1 MKHIDTLY
9 QWYRL
14 RRSREFMESH
24 DKEMAW
30 QQIQRRIRRR
40 HRLMVWRRCCSA
52 AACIAVMVAL
62 GWWYA
67 SSRTATPADTPSI
80 ATLVPA
86 RQMSRHQAQVTVS
99 NAQCR
104 VAVPMGASYSEQL
117 ADGTHIV
124 INADTRLT
132 YPETFE
138 THRREVALTGEA
150 YFEVAHRADAPFV
163 VTTPAGSI
171 EVLGTHFN
179 VMAAADRTTV
189 TLAEGSV
196 RLRFGHREF
205 TMQPG
210 QQASITSS
218 GDIDVRTVNTRN
230 YTSWSTG
237 TYDFSDTPLSEIV
250 RQLSLWYG
258 VSIHIDSP
266 EVAASRYT
274 GVITRSESL
283 QQALDLLTTISDLRF
298 EVEGDHINVK

>member
-1 MKHIDTLY
+1 MKNIDTLY
-9 QWYRL
+9 LWYRL

-30 QQIQRRIRRR
+30 QQIQRHIRRR

-52 AACIAVMVAL
+52 AACIAVLITM

-67 SSRTATPADTPSI
+67 STHATAPADQIS
-80 ATLVPA
+80 ATALVPA
-86 RQMSRHQAQVTVS
+86 RQMSRHQARVTVS
-99 NAQCR
+99 HAQCH
-104 VAVPMGASYSEQL
+104 VAVPMGASYSKQL
-117 ADGTHIV
+117 TDGTRIV

-138 THRREVALTGEA
+138 AHRREVALMGEA
-150 YFEVAHRADAPFV
+150 YFEVAHKADAPFV

-179 VMAAADRTTV
+179 VMADADRTTV

-210 QQASITSS
+210 EQACITAS

-237 TYDFSDTPLSEIV
+237 TYDFSDTPLSEIT

-274 GVITRSESL
+274 GVIARSESL
-283 QQALDLLTTISDLRF
+283 QQAIDLLTTISDLRF
-298 EVEGDHINVK
+298 EVQDDHINVK

>member
-1 MKHIDTLY
+1 MKNIDTLY

-52 AACIAVMVAL
+52 AACIAVLITM

-67 SSRTATPADTPSI
+67 STHTTAPADQVS
-80 ATLVPA
+80 ATALVPA
-86 RQMSRHQAQVTVS
+86 RQMSRHQARVTVS
-99 NAQCR
+99 HAQCH
-104 VAVPMGASYSEQL
+104 VAVPMGASYSKQL
-117 ADGTHIV
+117 TDGTRIV

-138 THRREVALTGEA
+138 AHRREVALMGEA
-150 YFEVAHRADAPFV
+150 YFEVAHKADAPFV

-179 VMAAADRTTV
+179 VMADADRTTV

-210 QQASITSS
+210 EQACITAS

-237 TYDFSDTPLSEIV
+237 TYDFSDTPLSEIT

-274 GVITRSESL
+274 GVIARSESL
-283 QQALDLLTTISDLRF
+283 QQAIDLLPTISDLRF
-298 EVEGDHINVK
+298 EVQDDHINVK

>member
-1 MKHIDTLY
+1 MKNIDTLY
-9 QWYRL
+9 LWYRL

-52 AACIAVMVAL
+52 AACIAVLITM

-67 SSRTATPADTPSI
+67 STHATAPADQIS
-80 ATLVPA
+80 ATALVPA
-86 RQMSRHQAQVTVS
+86 RQMSRHQARVTVS
-99 NAQCR
+99 HAQCH
-104 VAVPMGASYSEQL
+104 VAVPMGASYSKQL
-117 ADGTHIV
+117 TDGTRIV

-138 THRREVALTGEA
+138 AHRREVALMGEA
-150 YFEVAHRADAPFV
+150 YFEVAHKADAPFV

-179 VMAAADRTTV
+179 VMADADRTTV

-210 QQASITSS
+210 EQACITAS

-237 TYDFSDTPLSEIV
+237 TYDFSDTPLSEIT

-274 GVITRSESL
+274 GVIARSESL
-283 QQALDLLTTISDLRF
+283 QQAIDLLTTISDLRF
-298 EVEGDHINVK
+298 EVQDDHINVK

>member
-1 MKHIDTLY
+1 MKNIDTLY

-52 AACIAVMVAL
+52 AACIAVLITM

-67 SSRTATPADTPSI
+67 STHTTALADQVS
-80 ATLVPA
+80 ATALVPA
-86 RQMSRHQAQVTVS
+86 RQMSRHQARVTVS
-99 NAQCR
+99 HAQCH
-104 VAVPMGASYSEQL
+104 VAVPMGASYSKQL
-117 ADGTHIV
+117 TDGTRIV

-138 THRREVALTGEA
+138 AHRREVALMGEA
-150 YFEVAHRADAPFV
+150 YFEVAHKADAPFV

-179 VMAAADRTTV
+179 VMADADRTTV

-210 QQASITSS
+210 EQACITAS

-237 TYDFSDTPLSEIV
+237 TYDFSDTPLSEIT

-274 GVITRSESL
+274 GVIARSESL
-283 QQALDLLTTISDLRF
+283 QQAIDLLTTISDLRF
-298 EVEGDHINVK
+298 EIQDDHINVK

>member
-24 DKEMAW
+24 DREMAW

-40 HRLMVWRRCCSA
+40 HRLMVWQRCCGA
-52 AACIAVMVAL
+52 AACIAVL
-62 GWWYA
+62 LTIGWWYA
-67 SSRTATPADTPSI
+67 DTHTTTPATPSTAAVLI
-80 ATLVPA
+80 PA
-86 RQMSRHQAQVTVS
+86 RQMNRHQAQVTVS
-99 NAQCR
+99 HAQCH
-104 VAVPMGASYSEQL
+104 VAVPMGASYAEQL
-117 ADGTHIV
+117 ADGTRIV
-124 INADTRLT
+124 INADTRIT
-132 YPETFE
+132 YPETFDA
-138 THRREVALTGEA
+138 HRREVALTGEA

-179 VMAAADRTTV
+179 VMATADRTTV

-205 TMQPG
+205 MMQPG
-210 QQASITSS
+210 EQASITAS

-258 VSIHIDSP
+258 VSIHIGSP

-283 QQALDLLTTISDLRF
+283 QQALDLLTTISDLHI
-298 EVEGDHINVK
+298 EVQGDHINIK

>member
-1 MKHIDTLY
+1 MKNIDTLY

-52 AACIAVMVAL
+52 AACIAVLITM

-67 SSRTATPADTPSI
+67 STHTTAPADQVS
-80 ATLVPA
+80 ATALVPA
-86 RQMSRHQAQVTVS
+86 RQMSRHQARVTVS
-99 NAQCR
+99 HAQCH
-104 VAVPMGASYSEQL
+104 VAVPMGASYSKQL
-117 ADGTHIV
+117 TDGTRIV

-138 THRREVALTGEA
+138 AHRREVALMGEA
-150 YFEVAHRADAPFV
+150 YFEVAHTADAPFV

-179 VMAAADRTTV
+179 VMADADRTTV

-210 QQASITSS
+210 EQACITAS

-237 TYDFSDTPLSEIV
+237 TYDFSDTPLSEIT

-274 GVITRSESL
+274 GVIARSESL
-283 QQALDLLTTISDLRF
+283 QQAIDLLTTISDLRF
-298 EVEGDHINVK
+298 EVQDNHINVK

>member
-1 MKHIDTLY
+1 MKNIDTLY

-52 AACIAVMVAL
+52 AARIAVLITM

-67 SSRTATPADTPSI
+67 STHTTAPADQVS
-80 ATLVPA
+80 ATALVPA

-99 NAQCR
+99 HAQCH
-104 VAVPMGASYSEQL
+104 VAVPMGASYSKQL
-117 ADGTHIV
+117 TDGTRIV

-138 THRREVALTGEA
+138 AHRREVALMGEA
-150 YFEVAHRADAPFV
+150 YFEVAHKADAPFV

-179 VMAAADRTTV
+179 VMADADRTTV

-210 QQASITSS
+210 EQACITAS

-237 TYDFSDTPLSEIV
+237 TYDFSDTPLSEIT

-258 VSIHIDSP
+258 VCIHIDSP

-274 GVITRSESL
+274 GVIARSESL
-283 QQALDLLTTISDLRF
+283 QQAIDLLTTISDLRF
-298 EVEGDHINVK
+298 EVQDDHINVK